1 MFSTYR
7 QAMDALYLAC
17 VLVAGTALVLISA
30 VIPWAVYTRYVLN
43 QAASWP
49 EPMAV
54 LLTIVLTF
62 FGAAACYRRRL
73 HMNVSFFVAM
83 LPPRLRRIAD
93 LIAEL
98 LVALFALFMVIW
110 GVKLVDAT
118 WYNTIAD
125 FPALSVGVTYLPIPL
140 GGAILLLF
148 VIEQVS
154 GGQSTDVGRQMT
166 EDGSLKGHP
175 SVIRPPSSVV

>member
-1 MFSTYR
+1 MITAEKGQPGDALRSIYGR
-7 QAMDALYLAC
+7 AMDALYLAC

-110 GVKLVDAT
+110 GMKLVDTT

-148 VIEQVS
+148 VVEHVS
-154 GGQSTDVGRQMT
+154 GGARQPAPPREHGRAM
-166 EDGSLKGHP
+166 GN
-175 SVIRPPSSVV
+175 